1 MQTDRP
7 MVMQVRV
14 IFALMM
20 REMTTRY
27 GNNPGGYVWAL
38 LEPLGMVA
46 MLAFVFSFLARR
58 PALGESFPVFFASGF
73 LIFHLYRTLS
83 SAISGSIRSNRAL
96 LSFPRVT
103 LLDTIIARSL
113 LEAATSILVMAL
125 ILTGLIV
132 AYAEPV
138 LLDVERIALAVG
150 LALLLGFGVG
160 LLNAVLFNYF
170 EVWRTVFKIIN
181 RPLFIISGVFFLYED
196 MPRLA
201 QQILWWNPLIHIT
214 ALMRTGL
221 YPTYEPTWASPLY
234 VVYFACVPLTLGIM
248 LLRVLRAEM
257 LES

>member
-1 MQTDRP
+1 MQTNRP
-7 MVMQVRV
+7 IVMQGRV
-14 IFALMM
+14 IFALVM

-46 MLAFVFSFLARR
+46 MLSFVFSFLARR
-58 PALGESFPVFFASGF
+58 PALGDSFPVFFATGF

-83 SAISGSIRSNRAL
+83 SAISGAISSNRAL

-103 LLDTIIARSL
+103 LLDTIMARAI
-113 LEAATSILVMAL
+113 LEAATGILVMVL
-125 ILTGLIV
+125 ILSALV
-132 AYAEPV
+132 FVYAEPV
-138 LLDVERIALAVG
+138 LINIERIALSVG
-150 LALLLGFGVG
+150 LALVLGVG
-160 LLNAVLFNYF
+160 VGILNAVLYNYF
-170 EVWRTVFKIIN
+170 NVWRTIFKIIN

-196 MPRLA
+196 LPRLA

-214 ALMRTGL
+214 AMMRTGF

-234 VVYFACVPLTLGIM
+234 VIYFACVPLMLGIM

-257 LES
+257 LEP